1 MLRSGIAI
9 IAAGLMSS
17 CGLPPLDNRSESQ
30 ATMTQ
35 EGLDT
40 RLGQSLAPL
49 AAQHPGLS
57 GVLPLTDSLDAFAA
71 RILLIAA
78 AERSVDVQYYIW
90 RDDIT
95 GNLLLRALHDAAQRK
110 VRVRL
115 LLDDNGTNGLDSK
128 LALLNAEPNVEVRL
142 FNPFPFRVFKPLGF
156 LTDFRRL
163 NRRMHNKSL
172 TVDGQATIVGGRN
185 IGDEYF
191 GATQAVAFAD
201 LDVLVTGPAVNAVSL
216 DFDRYWN
223 SPSAYPLE
231 QLISPPGSRKTQALL
246 QDEAN
251 AALVPK
257 AHAYVQAITQ
267 SRFIENLHDGQLAF
281 LWAPVRLVSDDPA
294 KALGQA
300 SPDKLLMARLADVL
314 GTPNHSVDL
323 ISPYFVPTSQGVEA
337 FGKLAEQGVH
347 LRVLTN
353 AMEATDV
360 LAVHAG
366 YAKYRVPL
374 LEQGVELY
382 ELRRNSDS
390 ERPREKAGPF
400 GSSGSSLHAKT
411 FAVDGERV
419 FVGSFNFDPR
429 SAQLNTE
436 LGFVIE
442 SAALAQAMSQAFDH
456 SVPHYAYQLEL
467 DDKHEIAWLEQGPD
481 GVIRHTSEPST
492 SFWKR
497 TYLRLLSILPI
508 EPLL

>member
-1 MLRSGIAI
+1 M
-9 IAAGLMSS
+9 
-17 CGLPPLDNRSESQ
+17 
-30 ATMTQ
+30 
-35 EGLDT
+35 
-40 RLGQSLAPL
+40 
-49 AAQHPGLS
+49 
-57 GVLPLTDSLDAFAA
+57 
-71 RILLIAA
+71 
-78 AERSVDVQYYIW
+78 
-90 RDDIT
+90 
-95 GNLLLRALHDAAQRK
+95 
-110 VRVRL
+110 
-115 LLDDNGTNGLDSK
+115 
-128 LALLNAEPNVEVRL
+128 
-142 FNPFPFRVFKPLGF
+142 
-156 LTDFRRL
+156 
-163 NRRMHNKSL
+163 
-172 TVDGQATIVGGRN
+172 
-185 IGDEYF
+185 
-191 GATQAVAFAD
+191 
-201 LDVLVTGPAVNAVSL
+201 
-216 DFDRYWN
+216 
-223 SPSAYPLE
+223 
-231 QLISPPGSRKTQALL
+231 
-246 QDEAN
+246 
-251 AALVPK
+251 
-257 AHAYVQAITQ
+257 
-267 SRFIENLHDGQLAF
+267 
-281 LWAPVRLVSDDPA
+281 
-294 KALGQA
+294 
-300 SPDKLLMARLADVL
+300 
-314 GTPNHSVDL
+314 
-323 ISPYFVPTSQGVEA
+323 PTSHGVEA

-442 SAALAQAMSQAFDH
+442 SAALAQAMSQAFHH